1 MNEYDQFARW
11 YDLEHQGFRD
21 DALLYENLAL
31 RCDGPVLELGCGSGR
46 VCLALAEAG
55 FQVTGVDSSKEML
68 ALASRRAREQSLLQR
83 VQFEQVDV
91 RSMAFCPQFA
101 LALYPLNGFLH
112 LLTVE
117 DQLAALHNAYQALL
131 PGGVLVVDLP
141 NPHVVF
147 STQSDGQVLLRRQF
161 RTAQG
166 GAAASYAIT
175 QTDLVEQRQA
185 LTLLYEEVDDEGV
198 VHRTTVHTDLRFVYR
213 FEMAHLLERAGL
225 ALDAVYGSYGLDPY
239 EPDSDLMLFVAYRPK
254 GSAADRS

>member
-68 ALASRRAREQSLLQR
+68 ALASRRAREQGLLQR
-83 VQFEQVDV
+83 VRLEQVDV
-91 RSMAFCPQFA
+91 RSMAFCSQFA

-117 DQLAALHNAYQALL
+117 DQLAALRNAYQALL

-166 GAAASYAIT
+166 GAAASYTIT

-185 LTLLYEEVDDEGV
+185 LTLLY
-198 VHRTTVHTDLRFVYR
+198 DLKKIS
-213 FEMAHLLERAGL
+213 
-225 ALDAVYGSYGLDPY
+225 DAD
-239 EPDSDLMLFVAYRPK
+239 
-254 GSAADRS
+254 